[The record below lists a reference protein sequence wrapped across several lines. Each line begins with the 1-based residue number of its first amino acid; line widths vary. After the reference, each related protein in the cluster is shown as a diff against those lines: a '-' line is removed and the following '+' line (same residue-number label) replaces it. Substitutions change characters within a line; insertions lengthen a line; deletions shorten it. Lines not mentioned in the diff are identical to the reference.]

1 MPPAT
6 APRIFRP
13 HRHTAVLPMDGS
25 ERRCQRLQETFRRTA
40 SCRRADHGKSCR
52 HFALVS
58 RGHRSD
64 RTPPRESPRHFAARM
79 DESVIVGYY
88 TSAEVHP
95 RSPARLLLSKE
106 RKKPMARNDGI
117 DRTFAR
123 NQDLPTLDDVAKVQ
137 EHNEREKDSYSNQ
150 DIDTT
155 QTHRNVH
162 FKKPTDS
169 YAAMFD
175 QMIADGVI
183 STRGLKADA
192 VKYGELLFDV
202 NSAYF
207 HNHGGYEYAKQFY
220 ADAYKAAVEI
230 VGGEQYILSAV
241 MHADERNRAMSEAL
255 GEDVYHYHLHVV
267 YIPVVEKQ
275 ILWSKRCKDEFLRGT
290 VKETITQVSRSKK
303 WESKPVLNED
313 GNPMLNAKGKKILKS
328 SYSVLQDDFF
338 NFMRAAGYTDVERGE
353 RGSTEEHLTVTQFKL
368 QAEQHR
374 LETVTGQVE
383 QAEQSLA
390 DAKAATEKQKK
401 KLEALQKETKAA
413 KTIALTVQDIE
424 EMGKKNALTGNVS
437 LTPDQC
443 DTLKR
448 YAVNGII
455 ANADNKRL
463 KEKLASA
470 EKTISIW
477 KQRYEAVNEK
487 YMELKQKA
495 QPFLD
500 AIEIAS
506 ERVWAFVHAILARGK
521 ETQEHKHPMNKTVE
535 EINKMIMEDAPMEEI
550 NDAIGYIDIY
560 SCFDPI
566 FEPPIDFL
574 EECRKHWETAQS
586 SFRKTIE
593 RKIGNTWYVIETECD
608 GNEPLADKVKR
619 LIFSD
624 KGGIC

>member
-1 MPPAT
+1 MPRQHPLVVPVPIGT
-6 APRIFRP
+6 PQCCLWM
-13 HRHTAVLPMDGS
+13 AVKDTLFAAAVCKEKFTG
-25 ERRCQRLQETFRRTA
+25 TA

-106 RKKPMARNDGI
+106 RKKPMARNDGF

-123 NQDLPTLDDVAKVQ
+123 NQDLPTLDDVTKVQ

-275 ILWSKRCKDEFLRGT
+275 ILWSKRCKDESLRGT

-303 WESKPVLNED
+303 WESKPVLDEN

-353 RGSTEEHLTVTQFKL
+353 RGSTEEHLTVTQFKV
-368 QAEQHR
+368 QAEQQR
-374 LETVTGQVE
+374 LEAVTGQVT

-401 KLEALQKETKAA
+401 KLEALKKETQAA
-413 KTIALTVQDIE
+413 KSVAMTAHEIE
-424 EMGKKNALTGNVS
+424 SMGKKNPITGNV
-437 LTPDQC
+437 TMTADEC
-443 DTLKR
+443 RTLKD
-448 YAVNGII
+448 YAVSSF
-455 ANADNKRL
+455 AEKS
-463 KEKLASA
+463 EKLKYKQKFEQADKNA
-470 EKTISIW
+470 KIW
-477 KQRYEAVNEK
+477 KDRFEKLNKDYE
-487 YMELKQKA
+487 ELKQKA

-506 ERVWAFVHAILARGK
+506 EKVWAFINAILARGK
-521 ETQEHKHPMNKTVE
+521 ELYEHKHPARNRGQDM
-535 EINKMIMEDAPMEEI
+535 EI
-550 NDAIGYIDIY
+550 
-560 SCFDPI
+560 
-566 FEPPIDFL
+566 
-574 EECRKHWETAQS
+574 
-586 SFRKTIE
+586 
-593 RKIGNTWYVIETECD
+593 
-608 GNEPLADKVKR
+608 
-619 LIFSD
+619 
-624 KGGIC
+624 

>member
-6 APRIFRP
+6 APRISRP

-123 NQDLPTLDDVAKVQ
+123 NQDLPTLDDVTKVQ

-275 ILWSKRCKDEFLRGT
+275 ILWSKRCMDESLRGT

-303 WESKPVLNED
+303 WESKPVLDEN

-353 RGSTEEHLTVTQFKL
+353 RGSTEEHLTVTQFKV
-368 QAEQHR
+368 QAEQQR
-374 LETVTGQVE
+374 LEAVTGQVT

-401 KLEALQKETKAA
+401 KLEALKKETQAA
-413 KTIALTVQDIE
+413 KSVAMTAHEIE
-424 EMGKKNALTGNVS
+424 SMGKKNPITGNV
-437 LTPDQC
+437 TMTADEC
-443 DTLKR
+443 RTLKD
-448 YAVNGII
+448 YAVSSF
-455 ANADNKRL
+455 AEKS
-463 KEKLASA
+463 EKLKYKQKFEQADKNA
-470 EKTISIW
+470 KIW
-477 KQRYEAVNEK
+477 KDRFEKLNKDYE
-487 YMELKQKA
+487 ELKQKA

-506 ERVWAFVHAILARGK
+506 EKVWAFINAILARGK
-521 ETQEHKHPMNKTVE
+521 ELYEHKHPARNRGQDM
-535 EINKMIMEDAPMEEI
+535 EI
-550 NDAIGYIDIY
+550 
-560 SCFDPI
+560 
-566 FEPPIDFL
+566 
-574 EECRKHWETAQS
+574 
-586 SFRKTIE
+586 
-593 RKIGNTWYVIETECD
+593 
-608 GNEPLADKVKR
+608 
-619 LIFSD
+619 
-624 KGGIC
+624 